1 MTQGQFLL
9 RKGRY
14 ILHLL
19 SRKGRLSSF
28 KRHQKAAGSSRSE
41 KDLKDKMR
49 YIRDACTGAEHFR
62 TDMVKHFSSLFNR
75 GVKNQNARSSS
86 ILGMGEGKKSYTAF
100 TSNKGN
106 VSAIH
111 VKEVL
116 QR

>member
-1 MTQGQFLL
+1 
-9 RKGRY
+9 
-14 ILHLL
+14 
-19 SRKGRLSSF
+19 
-28 KRHQKAAGSSRSE
+28 
-41 KDLKDKMR
+41 MR